1 MALLFVITFMSA
13 LSGALVT
20 GSRDCI
26 SNLLDLENVI
36 LNNPEN
42 LQSLIRA
49 YYPTNNFP
57 SLWIKVVYNIDEPIA
72 NESTISVTDK
82 NESLVFYW
90 SNSPLLL
97 YFHPLILQGI
107 SLQFFNPDYT
117 SHVAQIEIPPFCAGF
132 SQQEKIELLNDITVW
147 VCYDNN
153 DQYIHS
159 SYFYFIMYIC
169 S

>member
-13 LSGALVT
+13 LSVALAT
-20 GSRDCI
+20 GSRVCI

-57 SLWIKVVYNIDEPIA
+57 SLWIKVVYNIDEPA
-72 NESTISVTDK
+72 NESSISATDK
-82 NESLVFYW
+82 NESFVFYW

-117 SHVAQIEIPPFCAGF
+117 SHVGQIEIPPFCEGF
-132 SQQEKIELLNDITVW
+132 SEQEKIELLNDITVW

-153 DQYIHS
+153 NQYSS
-159 SYFYFIMYIC
+159 SYNFHFILYIC